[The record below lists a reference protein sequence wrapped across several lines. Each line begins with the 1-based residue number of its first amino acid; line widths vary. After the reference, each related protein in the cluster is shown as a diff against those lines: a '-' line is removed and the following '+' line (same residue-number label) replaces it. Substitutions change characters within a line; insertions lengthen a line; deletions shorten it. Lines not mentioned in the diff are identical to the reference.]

1 MTDRALYEQ
10 TCRAINPV
18 SKTWLDKAGQRL
30 DSLTKPRRSLGYL
43 EEIAARVVAVLQQ
56 EHPGIEKKRIFVFVG
71 DHKVVEEGVS
81 AYPAEVTG
89 LMVKNFLAGG
99 AAINVLARQARAEIE
114 VITVGMAE
122 DPGQLPGLLNFNI
135 KRGADNIARG
145 PAMTTEET
153 LRAIAVGIQR
163 AEAAIDQGV
172 SMLAS
177 GDMGIGNTTPSTAL
191 FAVLLDL
198 PVADMVGPGTGLDR
212 DGIRKKKQVVE
223 KAIAVNKAVCANPLG
238 TLSALG
244 GLEIAALC
252 GLYLGAAARSRI
264 AVVDGFIS
272 SAAALAAMRMAPAV
286 KDYLFFSH
294 MSAEP
299 GHRLFFAQEK
309 LRPIIDLDMRLGEG
323 TGAAIAMQIIEDA
336 VAIYNE
342 MATFSEA
349 NIAPGA

>member
-1 MTDRALYEQ
+1 MTDLELYEQ
-10 TCRAINPV
+10 TCRTIKPV
-18 SKTWLDKAGQRL
+18 SKAWLDKACLRL

-43 EEIAARVVAVLQQ
+43 EELAARVVAVLQQ

-99 AAINVLARQARAEIE
+99 AAMNVLARQARAEIE

-153 LRAIAVGIQR
+153 LRAVAVGIQR

-172 SMLAS
+172 NLLAS

-198 PVADMVGPGTGLDR
+198 PVADMVGPGTGLDQ

-223 KAIAVNKAVCANPLG
+223 KAIAVNKALCVNPLG

-244 GLEIAALC
+244 GLEIAGLC

-264 AVVDGFIS
+264 TVVDGFIS

-342 MATFSEA
+342 MATFAEA